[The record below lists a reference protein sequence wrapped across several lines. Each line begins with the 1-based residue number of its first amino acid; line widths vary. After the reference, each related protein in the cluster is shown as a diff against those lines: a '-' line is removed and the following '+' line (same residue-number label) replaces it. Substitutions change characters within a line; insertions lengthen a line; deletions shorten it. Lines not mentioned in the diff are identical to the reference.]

1 MLGFKQYKISL
12 AEQEKP
18 AAASTL
24 APKQMGAEGQKL
36 ASEIDKVIDQWV
48 ADLKKDLLSGS
59 LSSPKMG
66 LWDRLKG
73 SLANIW
79 YGRRN
84 TDNPY
89 YYRNQ
94 FGDLGRME
102 SNSNGLPLS
111 EYKSLRQTVEDA
123 EASIVEAAGDNA
135 ERLKLFQ
142 IINQKATQLKQSL
155 RNAIT
160 ASMPQKYE
168 MPPLSSFPAK
178 PSDSVASA
186 VPAPEKTSE
195 KKAEQKPTAKPEVVP
210 VEVQRP
216 PTENVPWER
225 LSKADKEK
233 WNDYGGGSSPSSGRF
248 KLFPLPL
255 ILRMG
260 DPRLEILYPD
270 LRKKLEDAKRI
281 ESPDNPITSKEELDK
296 AIADSSRASLSTAEK
311 SSRGAERPET
321 RPQVDPVERSPE
333 RDRPD
338 TSAKRPEEGE
348 DLMSRDAG
356 DSRFDSNEFD
366 YNDTAKERSD
376 LRSLIAAWP
385 DSEERKSLTKLVERP
400 MSRDKALRALTQVK
414 NLMKAR
420 VEALDASGE
429 DESYIKGLIGDAKGV
444 QDFLGILTA
453 MESLENASS

>member
-12 AEQEKP
+12 KEQEKP
-18 AAASTL
+18 ATSAP

-73 SLANIW
+73 SLSNLW

-84 TDNPY
+84 TDNPQ

-111 EYKSLRQTVEDA
+111 EYKSLRKTVENA
-123 EASIVEAAGDNA
+123 EASIVEATGDNA

-142 IINQKATQLKQSL
+142 IINQKAMQLKQSL

-178 PSDSVASA
+178 PAA
-186 VPAPEKTSE
+186 AIAGATPAAEKTTE
-195 KKAEQKPTAKPEVVP
+195 KKTEQKPATKPEVVP
-210 VEVQRP
+210 VDVQRP
-216 PTENVPWER
+216 PTENLPWER

-255 ILRMG
+255 ILRIG

-281 ESPDNPITSKEELDK
+281 ESPEKPITSKDELDK
-296 AIADSSRASLSTAEK
+296 AMADSSRASLSTAER
-311 SSRGAERPET
+311 SSRGAGRPET

-333 RDRPD
+333 ADRPD

-348 DLMSRDAG
+348 DLMDRDAG
-356 DSRFDSNEFD
+356 NNRFDSNAFD

-376 LRSLIAAWP
+376 LRDLIAAWP
-385 DSEERKSLTKLVERP
+385 DSEEKKSLTKLVERP
-400 MSRDKALRALTQVK
+400 LSKDKALRALTQVK
-414 NLMKAR
+414 NLMKGR
-420 VEALDASGE
+420 EEALDASGE
-429 DESYIKGLIGDAKGV
+429 DGLFIKDLIANANTV

-453 MESLENASS
+453 MESLEKPIS

>member
-12 AEQEKP
+12 KEQEKP
-18 AAASTL
+18 ATSAP

-73 SLANIW
+73 SLSNLW

-84 TDNPY
+84 TDNPQ

-111 EYKSLRQTVEDA
+111 EYKSLRKTVENA
-123 EASIVEAAGDNA
+123 EASIVEATGDNA

-142 IINQKATQLKQSL
+142 IINQKAMQLKQSL

-178 PSDSVASA
+178 PADAVASVRPA
-186 VPAPEKTSE
+186 AETPAEKRAEEPKNQPAPVDVQ
-195 KKAEQKPTAKPEVVP
+195 KA
-210 VEVQRP
+210 
-216 PTENVPWER
+216 PTENIPWER
-225 LSKADKEK
+225 LSRADKER
-233 WNDYGGGSSPSSGRF
+233 WNDFGGGSSPTSGKF

-255 ILRMG
+255 ILRLG
-260 DPRLEILYPD
+260 DPRQEILYPD

-281 ESPDNPITSKEELDK
+281 ESSEKPITSKDELDK
-296 AIADSSRASLSTAEK
+296 AIADSSRASLSTAER
-311 SSRGAERPET
+311 SSRGEEKVESPPPQASPTSRERRDAEGE
-321 RPQVDPVERSPE
+321 
-333 RDRPD
+333 RPD
-338 TSAKRPEEGE
+338 TSAKRVDDFDNP
-348 DLMSRDAG
+348 DAG
-356 DSRFDSNEFD
+356 SSRFDSNEFD
-366 YNDTAKERSD
+366 YGDTARERSD
-376 LRSLIAAWP
+376 LRSLIAAFP
-385 DSEERKSLTKLVERP
+385 SDEEKKSLMKLIERP
-400 MSRDKALRALTQVK
+400 MSKDKALRALTQIK
-414 NLMKAR
+414 NLLQSQ

-429 DESYIKGLIGDAKGV
+429 DESYIKDLIGQAKTV
-444 QDFLGILTA
+444 QDFLGVLSA
-453 MESLENASS
+453 LESLENTSS

>member
-12 AEQEKP
+12 KEQEKP
-18 AAASTL
+18 ATSAP

-73 SLANIW
+73 SLSNLW

-84 TDNPY
+84 TDNPQ

-111 EYKSLRQTVEDA
+111 EYKSLRKTVENA
-123 EASIVEAAGDNA
+123 EASIVEATGDNA

-142 IINQKATQLKQSL
+142 IINQKAMQLKQSL

-168 MPPLSSFPAK
+168 MPPLSSFQAK
-178 PSDSVASA
+178 PADAVASVRSA
-186 VPAPEKTSE
+186 AEKPAE
-195 KKAEQKPTAKPEVVP
+195 KKAEEPKNQPAPVDVQKA
-210 VEVQRP
+210 
-216 PTENVPWER
+216 PTENIPWER
-225 LSKADKEK
+225 LSRADKER
-233 WNDYGGGSSPSSGRF
+233 WNDFGGGSSPTSGKF

-255 ILRMG
+255 ILRLG
-260 DPRLEILYPD
+260 DPRQEILYPD

-281 ESPDNPITSKEELDK
+281 ESSEKPITSKDELDK
-296 AIADSSRASLSTAEK
+296 AIADSSRASLSTAER
-311 SSRGAERPET
+311 SSRGEEKVESPPPQASPASRERRDPEG
-321 RPQVDPVERSPE
+321 E
-333 RDRPD
+333 RPD
-338 TSAKRPEEGE
+338 TSAKRVDNFDNP
-348 DLMSRDAG
+348 DAG
-356 DSRFDSNEFD
+356 GSRFDSNEFD
-366 YNDTAKERSD
+366 YGDTAKEKSD
-376 LRSLIAAWP
+376 LRSLITAFP
-385 DSEERKSLTKLVERP
+385 SDEERKSLLKLVEKP
-400 MSRDKALRALTQVK
+400 MSKDKALRALTQIK
-414 NLMKAR
+414 NLLQSQ

-429 DESYIKGLIGDAKGV
+429 DESHIKDLIGQAKTV
-444 QDFLGILTA
+444 QDFLGVLSA
-453 MESLENASS
+453 LESLENTSS